1 MKAQSDRSE
10 IDPKNTSER
19 LTWICHPAK
28 IKKKAAVLAILSVVA
43 ILVIV
48 YLATH
53 SPYMV
58 FLAVL
63 LFTGS
68 LSTFFFPT
76 RYEIDRNE
84 IRVKYLFTSV
94 RKDMTAFRSYYP
106 DKNGVL
112 LSPFPRPSRLENFR
126 GLYVRYHQNK
136 TEVDAFIAKLF
147 EERSHGN

>member
-1 MKAQSDRSE
+1 MKAQSESPENGRANIPESL
-10 IDPKNTSER
+10 S
-19 LTWICHPAK
+19 WVCHPAK
-28 IKKKAAVLAILSVVA
+28 IKKKAAVLTILSVIV

-48 YLATH
+48 YLATG
-53 SPYMV
+53 SPFMV

-76 RYEIDRNE
+76 HYEIDKNE
-84 IRVKYLFTSV
+84 IRVKYLFTKV
-94 RKDMTAFRSYYP
+94 KKDMSAFRSYYP

-112 LSPFPRPSRLENFR
+112 LSPFPKPSRLENFR

-136 TEVDAFIAKLF
+136 PEVDAFIAGLF
-147 EERSHGN
+147 RERSHGN